1 MTTKRIFKK
10 VRCDICRKLIA
21 LKESNQKE
29 TKNSLTLCMDCFKK
43 NGFTNENSITE
54 EVI

>member
-1 MTTKRIFKK
+1 MITKRIFKNI
-10 VRCDICRKLIA
+10 RCDICRKLIA

-29 TKNSLTLCMDCFKK
+29 TKNSLTLCIDCFKK
-43 NGFTNENSITE
+43 NGFTTENCRTE